1 MPARRKNNHKEQVR
15 ERERGSNSLRSTNQN
30 QRTTLVA
37 NTAVAALFRAGDGR
51 RKIYN
56 RMQSTVLPFS
66 SHTTRLLFVV
76 TTVCKYQK
84 SSSSV
89 YGTTRNLNYRKHTE
103 HSWTSESLS
112 ERSLYECLWAHV
124 VVIIG
129 PCLKQLIKRIL
140 YSILLKSSSRQ
151 KRKENQTPFKSNR
164 EFMKILNHLL
174 GAAHV
179 SWQSCMVSNLLSLPR
194 QL

>member
-1 MPARRKNNHKEQVR
+1 MKEEAIVCGAQIRIR
-15 ERERGSNSLRSTNQN
+15 EQHLLLIQQSRLCFAQATRGEKYIIACRALCFRSP
-30 QRTTLVA
+30 LIPLA
-37 NTAVAALFRAGDGR
+37 C
-51 RKIYN
+51 Y
-56 RMQSTVLPFS
+56 SY
-66 SHTTRLLFVV
+66 V